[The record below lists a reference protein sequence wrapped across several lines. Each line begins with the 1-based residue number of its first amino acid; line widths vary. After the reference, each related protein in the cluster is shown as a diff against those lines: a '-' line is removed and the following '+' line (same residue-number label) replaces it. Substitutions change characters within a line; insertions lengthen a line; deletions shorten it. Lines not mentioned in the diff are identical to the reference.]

1 MSCKCTRA
9 CLQRRVC
16 FWPTNTVAI
25 WFLCPSAL
33 HKMFD
38 LTSKQHEADPIF
50 SSFIIHHFVW
60 PGFGFF
66 FFLTQLARSSW
77 LLGLLAPVSVSVSV
91 ITQPNRPS
99 SWVQPL
105 PITFWKHMQTVYF
118 WNLWK
123 HQFWI
128 TQWLEQYFSAY
139 KQVCI
144 SFWFW
149 FWFWKCIIL
158 WSDRLYKV
166 LLYLGFMDE
175 APKWL
180 TCHNSQ
186 SKKAC
191 KTFY

>member
-1 MSCKCTRA
+1 
-9 CLQRRVC
+9 LV
-16 FWPTNTVAI
+16 
-25 WFLCPSAL
+25 
-33 HKMFD
+33 
-38 LTSKQHEADPIF
+38 
-50 SSFIIHHFVW
+50 
-60 PGFGFF
+60 

-149 FWFWKCIIL
+149 FWFWFWKCIIL